1 VHLVDKK
8 RKSDLLSRVLKE
20 TPQSRT
26 LVFSRTKHG
35 ADKIVKR
42 LKRDGLSAVAIHGDK
57 SQAAR
62 NRALA
67 KFKSKRPPVLVATD
81 IAARG
86 LDVNNV
92 SHVVNFDLPE
102 IPETYVHRIGRTA
115 RAGATGVAVS
125 FCSLDERAL
134 LRRIERLTRHKI
146 EIEETVDGFEPAEAV
161 SAARPDI
168 NGKRDPRKTKRRSQ
182 SRTASNGSSAGQKP
196 KRKRRR
202 AGTKR

>member
-1 VHLVDKK
+1 MLASEDF
-8 RKSDLLSRVLKE
+8 DLNENVVNEIRVVA
-20 TPQSRT
+20 RD
-26 LVFSRTKHG
+26 G

-42 LKRDGLSAVAIHGDK
+42 LKRDGLSAVAIHGNK

-86 LDVNNV
+86 LDINNV

-102 IPETYVHRIGRTA
+102 VPETYVHRIGRTA
-115 RAGATGVAVS
+115 RAGATGIAVS
-125 FCSLDERAL
+125 FCSLDERAHL
-134 LRRIERLTRHKI
+134 SRIERLIRHAI
-146 EIEETVDGFEPAEAV
+146 EVEETVDGFEPAEPV
-161 SAARPDI
+161 SAARREVK
-168 NGKRDPRKTKRRSQ
+168 GKRGARKTNRRLQ
-182 SRTASNGSSAGQKP
+182 SKTPSNGSSAGRKP

-202 AGTKR
+202 AGTRG